1 VRAYA
6 PQTPTEGTVARRRRR
21 EEDVMTARKLL
32 IQARSGPP
40 GGHRRVLALGLAGA
54 MLAAL
59 GLAVTAAPGA
69 QADTVPSGWTTVVNK
84 TSGKCIDAR
93 AASAANGTAV
103 QQYTCN
109 GTVAQ
114 QWQFVATSNGN
125 VRVNSEV
132 NAASSWDVTNV
143 STADSAPIQLWTYS
157 GGTNQQ
163 WLPVSEGSGWYHFV
177 NANSGKCLDVP
188 AASTADSVQL
198 AQYTCNGTGAQ
209 SFSLGTGS
217 TTPPTTPPPGT
228 DPDLGPNVK
237 IFDPSMSSSSIQS
250 TLNSVFSQQ
259 ETNQFGTNRYALLFK
274 PGSYSVDANVG
285 FYTQVAGLGL
295 SPDDVTINGA
305 VHAEADWFQ
314 GNATQNF
321 WRDAENL
328 SITPSGGT
336 DRWAV
341 SQAAPFRRIHV
352 RGNLALD
359 DGGWSS
365 GGFLADSKIDG
376 QVQSGSQQQWLSRND
391 QLGSW
396 SGSNWNMVF
405 AGVTGAPAQSFPSP
419 PYTTVNQTPVTR
431 EKPFLYIDS
440 AGNYQVFVPAL
451 RSNTSGTSWAAGTAA
466 GSSIPISQ
474 FYIAK
479 PGDSAATINAAL
491 TAGKNLLFTP
501 GVFHLSDTVRVTRA
515 DTVVLGLGLATLV
528 PDNGVTAMTVA
539 DVNGVKLA
547 GLLIDA
553 GTTNSAVL
561 MQVGP
566 SGSTADHSADPTSL
580 SDVFFRIGG
589 AGVGKATQSL
599 VVNSNNVIGDHMW
612 LWRADHGSGVGWTSN
627 TAANGL
633 VVNGNNV
640 TMYGLFVEHYQQ
652 YQTIWNG
659 NGGRTYFY
667 QNEMPYDPPN
677 QAAWMNGST
686 KGYAAYKV
694 ASTVTSHEAW
704 GLGSYCYFSTNSSVV
719 ADRSF
724 EVPDTAGVKFHDL
737 VTVSLGGTGTIS
749 HVINNTGAA
758 VNSGHQ
764 VTDLVSYP

>member
-1 VRAYA
+1 MKVPIVSTRESGTRAMRWRTLA
-6 PQTPTEGTVARRRRR
+6 IGLVGT
-21 EEDVMTARKLL
+21 M
-32 IQARSGPP
+32 
-40 GGHRRVLALGLAGA
+40 LGT
-54 MLAAL
+54 
-59 GLAVTAAPGA
+59 LAVAVAIAPGA
-69 QADTVPSGWTTVVNK
+69 QADAVTTAWTTVVNK
-84 TSGKCIDAR
+84 TSGKCVDAR
-93 AASAANGTAV
+93 AAASANATAV

-114 QWQFVATSNGN
+114 NWQFVVTSGGN
-125 VRVNSEV
+125 VRVNTQL
-132 NAASSWDVTNV
+132 NAAQVWDVSGV
-143 STADSAPIQLWTYS
+143 STADSALVQLWAY
-157 GGTNQQ
+157 GGGANQQ
-163 WLPVSEGSGWYHFV
+163 WTPISEGSGYYHFV
-177 NANSGKCLDVP
+177 NVNSGKCLDTP

-198 AQYTCNGTGAQ
+198 VQYTCNGTGAQ
-209 SFSLGTGS
+209 SFSFGTPTT
-217 TTPPTTPPPGT
+217 TTPPTTGT
-228 DPDLGPNVK
+228 TTTTPTTGNPDLGANVK
-237 IFDPSMSSSSIQS
+237 IFDPSMSASSIQS
-250 TLNSVFSQQ
+250 TLDSVFSQQ
-259 ETNQFGTNRYALLFK
+259 ETNQFGTARYALLFK
-274 PGSYSVDANVG
+274 PGTYNVNANVG
-285 FYTQVAGLGL
+285 FYTQVAGLGI
-295 SPDDVTINGA
+295 SPDSVTINGS

-321 WRDAENL
+321 WRSAENL
-328 SITPSGGT
+328 SITPTGGS

-352 RGNLALD
+352 RGNLVLD

-365 GGFLADSKIDG
+365 GGYLGDSKIDG
-376 QVQSGSQQQWLSRND
+376 QVQSGSQQQWISRND
-391 QLGSW
+391 QIGSW

-405 AGVTGAPAQSFPSP
+405 AGVTGAPATSFPSP
-419 PYTTVNQTPVTR
+419 PYTTVSTTPVTR
-431 EKPFLYIDS
+431 EKPFLYVDS
-440 AGNYQVFVPAL
+440 AGAYQVFVPAL
-451 RSNTSGTSWAAGTAA
+451 RTNTTGNSWGTGTTA
-466 GSSIPISQ
+466 GSSLPISD

-491 TAGKNLLFTP
+491 AAGKNLLFTP
-501 GVFHLSDTVRVTRA
+501 GVFHLSDTIRVTRA
-515 DTVVLGLGLATLV
+515 DTVVLGLGLATIV

-539 DVNGVKLA
+539 DVNGVKVA

-553 GTTNSAVL
+553 GTTNSAML

-566 SGSTADHSADPTSL
+566 TGSTADHSADPTSL

-633 VVNGNNV
+633 IVNGNNV

-667 QNEMPYDPPN
+667 QNELPYDPPN
-677 QAAWMNGST
+677 QSSWMNGST
-686 KGYAAYKV
+686 QGYAAYKV
-694 ASTVTSHEAW
+694 GSSVTTHEAW
-704 GLGSYCYFSTNSSVV
+704 GLGSYAYFNVNPAVV
-719 ADRSF
+719 EAHSF
-724 EVPDTAGVKFHDL
+724 EVPDVSGVKFHSM
-737 VTVSLGGTGTIS
+737 VTVSLGGVGTIT

-758 VNSGHQ
+758 ANSSHN